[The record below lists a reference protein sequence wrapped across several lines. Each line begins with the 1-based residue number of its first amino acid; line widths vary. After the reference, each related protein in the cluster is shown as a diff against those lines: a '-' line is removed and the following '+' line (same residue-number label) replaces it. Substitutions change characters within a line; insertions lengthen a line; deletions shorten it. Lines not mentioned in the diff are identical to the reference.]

1 MHIYGL
7 RYAYSGQVVLDIPD
21 LKIPAGSICGLTGPN
36 GAGKTTLLSLMSG
49 ILPLQ
54 EGRITPSGPSGLL
67 LQQTALYPE
76 MSGRQNL
83 AYHCALN
90 DVAPGVMDEILD
102 LVRIDP
108 AAADRPVKMLSQGNR
123 QRLLIARA
131 FLTPSDYI
139 LLDEPFNAVDVPT
152 VLVMKESIRAFVQ
165 LHRKTVIVSSHQLR
179 EIEDL
184 ITHGVMLKEGRVV
197 HVFDRRLPNGANS
210 TLTIHL
216 VAISDVFIEYLRATG
231 YTFRVTPTSVTLQ
244 GLSESQKWQVVLACR
259 DQEVPIVRIDFA
271 ATLED
276 LFLEMT
282 R

>member
-1 MHIYGL
+1 MHLSDL
-7 RYAYSGQVVLDIPD
+7 RYAFGGHLVLDIRD
-21 LKIPAGSICGLTGPN
+21 LTIPPGSIYGLTGPN
-36 GAGKTTLLSLMSG
+36 GAGKTTLLSLISG

-76 MSGRQNL
+76 MTGRQNL
-83 AYHCALN
+83 TYHCALN
-90 DVAPGVMDEILD
+90 DLVPGQIHEILD
-102 LVRIDP
+102 LVRIDR
-108 AAADRPVKMLSQGNR
+108 AAADRPVKRLSQGNR

-152 VLVMKESIRAFVQ
+152 VLVMKESIRAFAK

-184 ITHGVMLKEGRVV
+184 ITHGVMLKEGKVV
-197 HVFDRRLPNGANS
+197 HVFDRSVPNGS
-210 TLTIHL
+210 PSRLTIHL
-216 VAISDVFIEYLRATG
+216 RVIPEAFLDYLGTAG
-231 YTFRVTPTSVTLQ
+231 YTYRVSPNAVIIE
-244 GLSESQKWQVVLACR
+244 GLSESQKWEVMMGCR
-259 DQEVPIVRIDFA
+259 DQSLPIVRIDFA